1 LSDSIQSLVEL
12 PQSELDRATVVVV
25 YGDVNLNDLPS
36 FMGRLHSTEELAF
49 VSRRVE
55 GDPQL
60 GADNKIF
67 NMSFRTTT
75 YADLR
80 AFTPMPELV
89 RLTTAIEPVD
99 DGEMILPTDIGA
111 SWPSLRAIS
120 DDYALITN
128 LTAINTA
135 TEPLILFIASGHP
148 QLGELTGPLERVN
161 IFEEA
166 QEAQAEAVE
175 RLRARGVP
183 VQSEWEL

>member
-1 LSDSIQSLVEL
+1 LRL
-12 PQSELDRATVVVV
+12 PEDELDRAVFAQIDGEV
-25 YGDVNLNDLPS
+25 DFDELPS
-36 FMGRLHSTEELAF
+36 FLQLLPNIRQLAF
-49 VSRRVE
+49 TSRQVE

-89 RLTTAIEPVD
+89 RLTTAIEPVK

-111 SWPSLRAIS
+111 SWPSLQAIS